1 MVKHKLSLILT
12 TLAFSTF
19 DILFSLVG
27 IWFHGNSLSFQ
38 QFSNAF
44 AESYDVNK
52 SVSDLF
58 IFSLLRMLFLFVGCF
73 ILVFKREPYIIVRS
87 VNFAFILCFVFCV
100 FSIVKIQNNNFVYNI
115 LAIYF

>member
-73 ILVFKREPYIIVRS
+73 ILVFKREVKVLIKL
-87 VNFAFILCFVFCV
+87 VNKHVVIKLVLNKLG
-100 FSIVKIQNNNFVYNI
+100 KINKLNVANVLKTNI
-115 LAIYF
+115 K